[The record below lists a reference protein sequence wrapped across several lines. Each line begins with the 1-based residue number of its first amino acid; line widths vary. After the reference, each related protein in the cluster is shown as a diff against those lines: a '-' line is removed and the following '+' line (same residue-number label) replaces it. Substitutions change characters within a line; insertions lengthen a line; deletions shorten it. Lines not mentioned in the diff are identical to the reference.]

1 MIREEDFPEECR
13 IEGAREEETIILEVI
28 EDIGNINING
38 NGNKNNYYR
47 LEIIIELF
55 DFCFWMKFNNYLL
68 HYLIIF

>member
-13 IEGAREEETIILEVI
+13 IEEAREEETIILEVI

-38 NGNKNNYYR
+38 NGNKNNYYG

-55 DFCFWMKFNNYLL
+55 DFCFWMKFNNYIL

>member
-1 MIREEDFPEECR
+1 MIREEDFPDECR

-38 NGNKNNYYR
+38 NGNKNNYYG

>member
-38 NGNKNNYYR
+38 NGNKNNYYG

-68 HYLIIF
+68 HYLIFF

>member
-38 NGNKNNYYR
+38 NGNKNNYYG
-47 LEIIIELF
+47 LVIIIELF

-68 HYLIIF
+68 HYLIFF

>member
-1 MIREEDFPEECR
+1 MIREEDFQEECR

-28 EDIGNINING
+28 EDIGNINIYG
-38 NGNKNNYYR
+38 NGNNYYG

>member
-38 NGNKNNYYR
+38 NRNKNNYYG

>member
-38 NGNKNNYYR
+38 NGNKNNYYG

>member
-1 MIREEDFPEECR
+1 MIREEYFPEECR

-28 EDIGNINING
+28 EDIGNINIYG
-38 NGNKNNYYR
+38 NGNKNNYYG
-47 LEIIIELF
+47 LEIIIELI

>member
-38 NGNKNNYYR
+38 NGNKNNYYG
-47 LEIIIELF
+47 LEIIIELI
-55 DFCFWMKFNNYLL
+55 DFCFWMKFNIYLL